1 MTQFEIALQ
10 QVEAGKLTAPSVSYD
25 GKNVDYFGYQLAVH
39 HMELKLLA
47 KGMRLNR
54 NSKLKPIKDYYGLKG
69 RTAADCLPQFEAIF
83 EKYKN
88 RQNLN

>member
-10 QVEAGKLTAPSVSYD
+10 QVEAGTLAVPSVSYG
-25 GKNVDYFGYQLAVH
+25 GKDVNYFGYQLAVH